1 MKQSPYT
8 TILYSHLM
16 KAHQHMILA
25 LDEHKKLPILDRLQ
39 LENTCM
45 HTRII
50 DMEILQLLNGK
61 DSLEFLFD
69 DE

>member
-1 MKQSPYT
+1 
-8 TILYSHLM
+8 M

-25 LDEHKKLPILDRLQ
+25 LDEHKKLPISDRLQ

-45 HTRII
+45 HIRMI